1 MVKNYIAHVRQDN
14 DSQWLEHALQ
24 DHLYKVSQKSGK
36 FGQAFASEDWAR
48 LAGLW
53 HDLGKYRPAF
63 QVHIKKGSGYVP
75 DAHITSENNPITA
88 HASTGALYAVEK
100 LGPHGA
106 ILAYLIAGHHAG
118 LPDFETDA
126 AKGRALREILQA
138 DNDLLREA
146 LKENIP
152 DNILNGVLPRTLPL
166 GHPDD
171 LHLWLRMLF
180 SCLVDADFLDTEIFM
195 SPDKAVNRISNVT
208 PKELLPCFN
217 RHMESLQL
225 KAKDTKVNQIRS
237 KILATCREK
246 AAGPT
251 GVYTMTV
258 PTGGGKT
265 LSSLAF
271 ALEHA
276 VKHNKQR
283 IIYVIPYTSIIEQT
297 ANIFRDIFKSLGDI
311 LIEHHSNTEPD
322 KEGNENSWSRLA
334 TENWDAPLIV
344 TTTVQLFESLYAAR
358 TSRCRKLHNLVN
370 SVIVLDEVQLLPPE
384 QLNPIRHIIQSL
396 NQYYGVAF
404 VMTTATPTGFK
415 EHISPFGKKLLQGI
429 SSEEIIDS
437 PENYYGQLSR
447 VRYKL
452 PDNFSHS
459 QSWDEIA
466 EELIGHESV
475 LAIVNTRKDAKELW
489 KIMPKGT
496 YHLSAL
502 MCAEHRSQVIKE
514 IKERLK
520 PERNEPTKIISTQ
533 LVEAGVDF
541 DFPVVY
547 RALAGLDSIV
557 QAAGRCNREGKLD
570 KGEVVVF
577 VPPTNPPKGILSI
590 AAHTAVSILA
600 GFTGDI
606 HAPDAFQR
614 YFEQFFSSVREH
626 DKYGVLNKLQQA
638 ARDGQIQFRT
648 AAQRF
653 RMIDDKDTV
662 PIFVRYGEGDS
673 LINILG
679 NGEPQ
684 RWLLRKLQRFT
695 VTICRYQFEAM
706 YNRGDVQEICKG
718 FYAQS
723 DSGVYSDD
731 LGLLVEQLE
740 LTPVNSVI

>member
-1 MVKNYIAHVRQDN
+1 MTKKYIAHVRKNDN
-14 DSQWLEHALQ
+14 GQWIEHSLEE
-24 DHLYKVSQKSGK
+24 HLLKVAHKAEEFAK
-36 FGQAFASEDWAR
+36 AFNSHDWAR
-48 LAGLW
+48 LSGLW

-88 HASTGALYAVEK
+88 HASTGALYAEK
-100 LGPHGA
+100 ELGSHGI
-106 ILAYLIAGHHAG
+106 ILAYLISGHHAG
-118 LPDFETDA
+118 LPDFETDN

-138 DNDLLREA
+138 DKDLLREA
-146 LKENIP
+146 LKENIL
-152 DNILNGVLPRTLPL
+152 DNILNGVLPKTPPL
-166 GHPDD
+166 GHPED
-171 LHLWLRMLF
+171 LHLWIRMLF
-180 SCLVDADFLDTEIFM
+180 SCLVDADFLDTEFFM
-195 SPDKAVNRISNVT
+195 SPDKAVNRVSNVT

-217 RHMESLQL
+217 KYMESLQL
-225 KAKDTKVNQIRS
+225 EAQDTTVNYIRS
-237 KILATCREK
+237 EILTACRKK
-246 AAGPT
+246 AIGQT
-251 GVYTMTV
+251 GIYTMTV

-276 VKHNKQR
+276 AKHNKQR

-297 ANIFRDIFKSLGDI
+297 ANIFRDIFNSLGDI

-322 KEGNENSWSRLA
+322 KAGNENSWSRLA

-370 SVIVLDEVQLLPPE
+370 SVIVLDEIQLLPPE
-384 QLNPIRHIIQSL
+384 QLNPIRHIIHSL
-396 NQYYGVAF
+396 NQYYGVTF
-404 VMTTATPTGFK
+404 VMTTATPTGLK
-415 EHISPFGKKLLQGI
+415 EHISPFGKELLQGI
-429 SSEEIIDS
+429 SSEEIIDT
-437 PENYYGQLSR
+437 PANYYDQLNR

-475 LAIVNTRKDAKELW
+475 LAIVNTRKDAKQLW

-502 MCAEHRSQVIKE
+502 MCAEHRSQIIKE

-520 PERNEPTKIISTQ
+520 PEHNEPTKVISTQ

-547 RALAGLDSIV
+547 RALSGLDSIV

-577 VPPTNPPKGILSI
+577 VPPTDPPKGILSM
-590 AAHTAVSILA
+590 ATHTTVSILT

-606 HAPDAFQR
+606 QAPDTFQR
-614 YFEQFFSSVREH
+614 YFQQFFANIKEH
-626 DKYGVLNKLQQA
+626 DKYGVLIKLQQA
-638 ARDGQIQFRT
+638 AREGQIQFRT

-695 VTICRYQFEAM
+695 VTIYRYQFEAM
-706 YNRGDVQEICKG
+706 LNRGDVQEICKG

-731 LGLLVEQLE
+731 LGFLVEQPE